1 MKSIVLSCAI
11 ILFVGLYAISA
22 EYTVVNGCYVCYQ
35 NKNYVSFK
43 GKDSSEKREEALN
56 KFGCKVYAILTSCP
70 LENFSEFVLI
80 KYLD

>member
-1 MKSIVLSCAI
+1 MKSIILSCIA
-11 ILFVGLYAISA
+11 ILFVGLYAVSA

-35 NKNYVSFK
+35 HKNYVSFK

-56 KFGCKVYAILTSCP
+56 KFGCKVYAVLTSCA
-70 LENFSEFVLI
+70 LENFSEYVFI